1 MFELLTSHQYRDYM
15 EDAHDHIDTD
25 KEPEYSETLRDLIT
39 ECIRPIPLERIEL
52 DRLRERIQSYRDR
65 MHREYMETDDD
76 GRAEFESENLLYYIR
91 NEINNMPTT
100 SELIPSQPPL
110 LSEFPDADYP
120 IFPPLFSDE
129 EDIED
134 GPEAANDFWD
144 EVEDGSEEGEI
155 VDRPKPK
162 KDLPIYERKRPD
174 SKSPPSQYF
183 TVPLITPS
191 ANPTADPLRH
201 RHGHLNRNPP
211 LSSLNDAD
219 DEWGSRFFRKRSL
232 QATHIAD
239 VDDHRERPDSKSS
252 HPSLPSQHSPSHLIT
267 HHLYNQLTPIQTPTA
282 IATVI

>member
-25 KEPEYSETLRDLIT
+25 KEPEYSEILRDLIT

-100 SELIPSQPPL
+100 SELIPTQPQL
-110 LSEFPDADYP
+110 LSAFPDPDYP

-134 GPEAANDFWD
+134 GPEAVHDFWD
-144 EVEDGSEEGEI
+144 DVEDAPVAVIDLEEGEI
-155 VDRPKPK
+155 YDGPDPER
-162 KDLPIYERKRPD
+162 DLRIDQRKRPD
-174 SKSPPSQYF
+174 SKSPSHF
-183 TVPLITPS
+183 L
-191 ANPTADPLRH
+191 
-201 RHGHLNRNPP
+201 
-211 LSSLNDAD
+211 LSC
-219 DEWGSRFFRKRSL
+219 
-232 QATHIAD
+232 
-239 VDDHRERPDSKSS
+239 SS
-252 HPSLPSQHSPSHLIT
+252 HHAPSIHTS
-267 HHLYNQLTPIQTPTA
+267 
-282 IATVI
+282 